1 MKYMLDTNILI
12 KLKDRM
18 RLEKVDD
25 ICISAITYAELE
37 FGVSKS
43 QNQEKNRKAPLTVM
57 SGITVVPFDADAA
70 RTYGDIRASLESK
83 GNMIGPNDTLIAAH
97 AKSLNLTLVTNNT
110 REFDRVEGLNV
121 GDWT

>member
-43 QNQEKNRKAPLTVM
+43 QNQEKTGRR
-57 SGITVVPFDADAA
+57 F
-70 RTYGDIRASLESK
+70 
-83 GNMIGPNDTLIAAH
+83 
-97 AKSLNLTLVTNNT
+97 
-110 REFDRVEGLNV
+110 
-121 GDWT
+121 

>member
-43 QNQEKNRKAPLTVM
+43 QNQEKRDGKNVRTILSV
-57 SGITVVPFDADAA
+57 AD
-70 RTYGDIRASLESK
+70 ESCR
-83 GNMIGPNDTLIAAH
+83 GSQWCLLMLMRQERMVI
-97 AKSLNLTLVTNNT
+97 
-110 REFDRVEGLNV
+110 
-121 GDWT
+121 